1 MIMRIVKFFVTR
13 VLVIYL
19 CIYILSWVIID
30 QHQLYEAS
38 RIRTLNSLKP
48 LTYGHLLSLARG
60 EPADLKKLK
69 IYDTYFRTVAD
80 FLPLMP
86 EAHSMRGFCAYYM
99 GRPDDA
105 IAAYEQAI
113 ALNPQFFW
121 YYHNLGILLFQ
132 QGHYERA
139 VEVLETALSSPPDMI
154 LKLIQSSVMIYRHVL
169 YHRSPEELSDQHR
182 HGRRDSY
189 VLIAES
195 LYQLKRYHD
204 VISLTAAL
212 MNEDVDDQH
221 YFLYKAGQ
229 AAYALGKY
237 SLAAD
242 FLKEYLTVM
251 KDPGAL
257 SLFAQALHQAGQ
269 VDLAEP
275 ILRQVHNVSTFSSP
289 EDARPYQVQLQPY

>member
-1 MIMRIVKFFVTR
+1 MIMRILKFAVTR

-19 CIYILSWVIID
+19 CIYALSWVIID
-30 QHQLYEAS
+30 HYQLYEAS

-60 EPADLKKLK
+60 EPADPKKLK
-69 IYDTYFRTVAD
+69 IYDTYFRTAAD

-86 EAHSMRGFCAYYM
+86 EAHGMRGFCAYYM

-105 IAAYEQAI
+105 IAAYEQAL
-113 ALNPQFFW
+113 ALDPYFFW

-139 VEVLETALSSPPDMI
+139 IEVLEQALSAPPDMI

-169 YHRSPEELSDQHR
+169 YHRSPSELSDQHR
-182 HGRRDSY
+182 HGRRDCY

-212 MNEDVDDQH
+212 MKEDVDDQH

-229 AAYALGKY
+229 SAYTIGNY
-237 SLAAD
+237 ELAAQ
-242 FLKEYLTVM
+242 FFKEYLDRVG
-251 KDPGAL
+251 DPFALRYFAL
-257 SLFAQALHQAGQ
+257 SLKNLGNDK
-269 VDLAEP
+269 VSDP
-275 ILRQVHNVSTFSSP
+275 ILSQVEGYADKSLVDDIPQNI
-289 EDARPYQVQLQPY
+289 QLQPY